1 MNGDVAQSI
10 HGALL
15 GGTAAAWPLAARA
28 QQPAMPVIGFLDTA
42 GPAETAFRVEA
53 FRRGLNETGFVEGR
67 NVAIEFRWAEGQLD
81 RAPALAADL
90 VRRQVAVIVTQNLT
104 TPAARAATSTI
115 PIVFVS
121 GGDPVAS
128 GLVTS
133 VSRPDGNVTGVSF
146 TTALVIAKRLELL
159 HELVPK
165 PALIGVLLNTTTPS
179 FAAEL
184 RDVEAAAR
192 SLGRQTRNLK
202 AAIDLEIDTA
212 FSTFVQSGA
221 GALLVGGGAFFAG
234 RRRQLAALA
243 IRHGLPTIFGWR
255 EAVMAGGMM
264 SYGASD
270 TDAYRRAGIYV
281 GRILNG
287 AKPGDLPV
295 EMPSKYELVINLA
308 TANALGLEIPPKL
321 LALADEVIE

>member
-1 MNGDVAQSI
+1 VKRREFI
-10 HGALL
+10 TLL
-15 GGTAAAWPLAARA
+15 GGAAATWPSVARA
-28 QQPAMPVIGFLDTA
+28 QQQPAMPVIGFLDSGRA
-42 GPAETAFRVEA
+42 DESAFRVEA
-53 FRRGLNETGFVEGR
+53 LRRGLNESGFVEGR
-67 NVAIEFRWAEGQLD
+67 NLAIEFRWAEGQLD

-115 PIVFVS
+115 PIVFVI

-133 VSRPDGNVTGVSF
+133 VSRPEGNVTGVSF
-146 TTALVIAKRLELL
+146 TGALLIAKRLELL

-165 PALIGVLLNTTTPS
+165 PALIGVLLNPSSPS
-179 FAAEL
+179 FEAEL
-184 RDVEAAAR
+184 QSMEAAAR
-192 SLGRQTRNLK
+192 NIGRQTLNVK
-202 AAIDLEIDTA
+202 AASELDIDTA
-212 FSTFVQSGA
+212 FATFIQSGA
-221 GALLVGGGAFFAG
+221 GALLVGGSAFFAG
-234 RRRQLAALA
+234 RRRRLAALA
-243 IRHGLPTIFGWR
+243 IRHGLPTIFSWR

-270 TDAYRRAGIYV
+270 TEAYRRGGVYV
-281 GRILNG
+281 GRILKG

-308 TANALGLEIPPKL
+308 TAHALGLEIPSKL